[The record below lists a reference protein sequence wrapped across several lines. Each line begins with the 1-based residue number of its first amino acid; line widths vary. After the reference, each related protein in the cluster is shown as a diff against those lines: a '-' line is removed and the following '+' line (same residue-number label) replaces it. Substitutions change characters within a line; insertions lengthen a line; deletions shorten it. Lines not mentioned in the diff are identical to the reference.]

1 MSEVEIGKYYYVVTI
16 EGRMFTGEVVTVYED
31 SVPGLRLT
39 HTTLDTNEAQLFE
52 NYNDALETAES
63 YGMEVKR
70 VRTDILGLGSK

>member
-1 MSEVEIGKYYYVVTI
+1 MNMEIGKYYYVVTI

-70 VRTDILGLGSK
+70 VRADILGMGSR

>member
-1 MSEVEIGKYYYVVTI
+1 MSNLEIGKYYYVVTI

>member
-1 MSEVEIGKYYYVVTI
+1 MEIGKYYYVVTI

-70 VRTDILGLGSK
+70 VRADILGMGSR